1 MFGRGRDGPT
11 ADVSLDPV
19 CISEGSWGWIGSSPA
34 SLLPSGPQLDQAVA
48 EDGRQGSGGAGVKLS
63 RVAGG
68 SYHRGGGHGGLQ
80 HADERVTVQGRD
92 HLGLWSGSGQESKV
106 RGWLGRAQQELGMG
120 LAAGWE
126 RGWGQRTLSAAM
138 AFTATRDTRARAMG
152 LRPATPFPS
161 ALERRCTRQ
170 PPPRSALIHLLSG
183 VRRARP
189 RGGAACVAMNNLRPS
204 QPPCAHAHPATA
216 SFLRDRPEPRLG

>member
-1 MFGRGRDGPT
+1 VFGRGRDGPT

-126 RGWGQRTLSAAM
+126 RGWGATDLIGGHGLHGHAGHAS
-138 AFTATRDTRARAMG
+138 TRDGLEARHAVPQRAGAA
-152 LRPATPFPS
+152 LHQANPS
-161 ALERRCTRQ
+161 ALSPY
-170 PPPRSALIHLLSG
+170 PPLI
-183 VRRARP
+183 RRAA
-189 RGGAACVAMNNLRPS
+189 GAAPRRSCLCCDE
-204 QPPCAHAHPATA
+204 QP
-216 SFLRDRPEPRLG
+216 